1 MRKREEQVEIYVKE
15 HPCTDIELIEE
26 KDLIQRFD
34 SNPWL
39 CVYSLCIDIMLMNIC
54 FLSYICFYICY
65 VCDFMVE
72 LKSERVSE

>member
-1 MRKREEQVEIYVKE
+1 MKNT
-15 HPCTDIELIEE
+15 PCTDIELIGES
-26 KDLIQRFD
+26 FD

-39 CVYSLCIDIMLMNIC
+39 CVYSLCIDVMLMNIC
-54 FLSYICFYICY
+54 FLSYICFYICC